1 MSAAMMMESCGAKW
15 ASKKSAQRWV
25 LLQDKQMAIMEAA
38 HVGDH
43 ENSNLLTAVQFL
55 ASSVESVECHG
66 LENIILAK
74 VQVIFGISALT

>member
-1 MSAAMMMESCGAKW
+1 
-15 ASKKSAQRWV
+15 
-25 LLQDKQMAIMEAA
+25 MEAA